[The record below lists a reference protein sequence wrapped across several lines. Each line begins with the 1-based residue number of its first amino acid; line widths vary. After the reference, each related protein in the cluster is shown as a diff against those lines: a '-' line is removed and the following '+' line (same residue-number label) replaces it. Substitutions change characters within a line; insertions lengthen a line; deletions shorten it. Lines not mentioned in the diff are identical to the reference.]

1 MRRPGAPEFSKV
13 DPRPNPHLEFAAR
26 DRAVSSA
33 GEHCFHTAGVS
44 GSIPL
49 PPTIPSFQDVP
60 QRPRSPRQAGF
71 FVCWAFPGV
80 ARRGTRRFCRK
91 GLDLPVPPAERATG
105 TGSAGTRRPRSTCS
119 LVHRHRSRGELAS
132 RRNLGRFGG
141 VGPSA
146 ATTGR
151 GTTSTARSGGPSRQH
166 AATPGE
172 TCSANGDSFTKSLAG
187 TARSS
192 SRLAF
197 ARGAVKKR
205 PTAGDRLVA
214 YGYPH
219 RSISSLGQVVIIHS
233 DDKW

>member
-13 DPRPNPHLEFAAR
+13 DPRPTPHLEFAAR

-60 QRPRSPRQAGF
+60 QRPRSPRHAGF
-71 FVCWAFPGV
+71 FVCWRFLASHAGAPAGS
-80 ARRGTRRFCRK
+80 AGRGSTCRC
-91 GLDLPVPPAERATG
+91 PPAERATG

-119 LVHRHRSRGELAS
+119 LVHRHRSRGARAS

-172 TCSANGDSFTKSLAG
+172 TCSAKGDSFTKSLAG